1 MVIFGELKL
10 IVNAVEPGR
19 FTAMERKHDG
29 LSYLQARLAKACL
42 SKCVA
47 ERAVRGSPINAM
59 ADLRQRLCTKG
70 RCLLSIPRQQRK
82 QPVETGQAWKGKSC
96 KSQVLRRLFLLKRI

>member
-47 ERAVRGSPINAM
+47 ERAVSGGPLNAM

-82 QPVETGQAWKGKSC
+82 QPVETGKPEEENPAKAKCSADY
-96 KSQVLRRLFLLKRI
+96 SF